1 MVRKEVVNHMRIS
14 AVGYLNAAPLCWGL
28 RAGLHPG
35 DWTVS
40 FDKPSACAAKL
51 LSGGADVGLVP
62 AATLAMDEGLVV
74 AAPFGVAAAGEVT
87 SVLLVFGGAVENVR
101 EVLLDP
107 SSRTSQ
113 ALSRVILERSE
124 GLSPSYAE
132 WRELP
137 VSLREDQALLVIG
150 DQALELPEPL
160 KSHNRM
166 DLAKRWADET
176 GLPFVFAVWAAR
188 NRNVAD
194 EARPVLQSS
203 YDYGKERIGEIARD
217 YAGRSGFGVKAA
229 EDYLTRHLHYN
240 LGEPELKALGLFL
253 RYAFGKEIDV
263 ERLCH

>member
-1 MVRKEVVNHMRIS
+1 MRIS

-35 DWTVS
+35 NWTVS

-51 LSGGADVGLVP
+51 LSGAADVGLVP
-62 AATLAMDEGLVV
+62 AAALAMEERLVV
-74 AAPFGVAAAGEVT
+74 AAPIGVAAAGEVT
-87 SVLLVFGGAVENVR
+87 SVLLVFGGAIENVR

-113 ALSRVILERSE
+113 ALSRVILERFK
-124 GLSPSYAE
+124 GLSPRYSE

-137 VSLREDQALLVIG
+137 VSLRADQALLVIG

-160 KSHNRM
+160 KRHNRM

-188 NRNVAD
+188 NRDIAD

-203 YDYGKERIGEIARD
+203 YDYGKERIAEIASDFATRTGL
-217 YAGRSGFGVKAA
+217 AKPIVM
-229 EDYLTRHLHYN
+229 DYLTHHLHYN
-240 LGEPELKALGLFL
+240 LGEPELKALGLFV
-253 RYAFGKEIDV
+253 RYAFGKELDI
-263 ERLCH
+263 ERLCR